1 MRKCPRI
8 LRFAFAIA
16 FVPAGLLAADSAAER
31 AFRAA
36 EQAARS
42 GDRFKAFVLY
52 AEAAR
57 LDPANSLY
65 SGRKLA
71 LQNSPA
77 LLAETQLSP
86 DPGNPADAAAK
97 PAPELLAANGVTDG
111 VSGDVTEA
119 AAPPQLKV
127 KAGTQNFNLKGDARI
142 VLEGAGA
149 ALGIEMIF
157 DPAYQP
163 LPTVTFRAQEATFDD
178 TLRTLERV
186 TDSFFVPL
194 NEKTALVVRDT
205 VPNRTQYSPAMAA
218 VALIPERLSA
228 QEAQE
233 IMTAV
238 QQILE
243 VRRISLDPGK
253 RLVIF
258 RDSVSKATAARE
270 LFQQLSRS
278 RAQIAVDV
286 EIISV
291 SKTSSLSYGLSLP
304 TSAAIVD
311 FGKSVG
317 GIANILGTA
326 GSFTTLYALGGGVLP
341 LGLGIANA
349 AAFGTLSKASSQTL
363 LSLQMVSLDG
373 QAASF
378 HVGDRYPVVSATFSG
393 LTPTTTVSPTLA
405 PSVNFVDLG
414 IQVKLTPTVHEG
426 GEVTLDLDASF
437 KTLGPQGENGIPV
450 IDSRQYQGKVR
461 LRSGEWAVVA
471 GLVSVNNSETP
482 TGVVGLSDLPWIG
495 RLFSHQNRSS
505 EATDVLV
512 VLKPHLLSEP
522 PWEDISKPMWT
533 GTESRPLS
541 VF

>member
-1 MRKCPRI
+1 MRKCVRI
-8 LRFAFAIA
+8 LGFACALA
-16 FVPAGLLAADSAAER
+16 LVPAGLFAAETAAER
-31 AFRAA
+31 AFKAA
-36 EQAARS
+36 EQAARA
-42 GDRFKAFVLY
+42 GDRFKAYVLY

-71 LQNSPA
+71 MQNSPA
-77 LLAETQLSP
+77 LVAETQISP
-86 DPGNPADAAAK
+86 DPGAAK
-97 PAPELLAANGVTDG
+97 AAPESIAADSAAN
-111 VSGDVTEA
+111 DVTNDVAEA
-119 AAPPQLKV
+119 AAPPQLKA
-127 KAGTQNFNLKGDARI
+127 KEGRQNFNLKGDARV
-142 VLEGAGA
+142 VLEGAAA
-149 ALGIEMIF
+149 ALGIEIIF

-194 NEKTALVVRDT
+194 TEKTAMVVRDT
-205 VPNRTQYSPAMAA
+205 VPNRTQFAPAMAA

-233 IMTAV
+233 IVTAV

-243 VRRISLDPGK
+243 IRRINTDPTR

-270 LFQQLSRS
+270 LFRQLSRS
-278 RAQIAVDV
+278 RAQIAVEV
-286 EIISV
+286 EIVSV

-311 FGKSVG
+311 FGKSAG
-317 GIANILGTA
+317 GIANIPGNA
-326 GSFTTLYALGGGVLP
+326 GGFTTFYALGGGALP
-341 LGLGIANA
+341 LGIGIANA
-349 AAFGTLSKASSQTL
+349 AAFGTLSRASTQTL
-363 LSLQMVSLDG
+363 LSLEMVSLDG

-378 HVGDRYPVVSATFSG
+378 QVGSRYPVVSATFSG
-393 LTPTTTVSPTLA
+393 LTPTTTVSPTLV

-437 KTLGPQGENGIPV
+437 KTLGSQGDNGIPS

-471 GLVSVNNSETP
+471 GLVSVSNSETP
-482 TGVVGLSDLPWIG
+482 TGVAGLSELPWIG

-505 EATDVLV
+505 DATEVLV
-512 VLKPHLLSEP
+512 VLKPRLLSEP
-522 PWEDISKPMWT
+522 PWEDISRPVWT

-541 VF
+541 AF